1 MSYEELIEKKE
12 KLKKEL
18 FQIEFRLETLKRFNE
33 DELNKIKERKE
44 KIKKELALTMFD
56 IKKYE
61 DGKAVGGR

>member
-18 FQIEFRLETLKRFNE
+18 FQIEFGLETLKRFNE

-44 KIKKELALTMFD
+44 KNKKRISTN
-56 IKKYE
+56 Y
-61 DGKAVGGR
+61 V